1 MPLNKKGKKIM
12 KAMKKQYGADEGEA
26 VFYASKNKGV
36 IDDVERK
43 ALGGKVAKKKFP
55 DLTGDGKVTQA
66 DILKGRGVE
75 GFKDGKVVK
84 AAVLVIDSGVEP
96 EKAQVKGTKF
106 SGTF

>member
-36 IDDVERK
+36 IDEVERK
-43 ALGGKVAKKKFP
+43 ALGGKVAKKFP

-66 DILKGRGVE
+66 DILKGRGVK

-106 SGTF
+106 SGNY